1 MPLMTLILC
10 CNLFSGAANKEKLFL
25 PGLILGGVRLGM
37 DRSLGVGAGGKSKH
51 L

>member
-10 CNLFSGAANKEKLFL
+10 CYLFSVAANKEKLFL
-25 PGLILGGVRLGM
+25 PGLIVGGVRLGM
-37 DRSLGVGAGGKSKH
+37 NRSVGVGAGGK